1 MSSFIYENQN
11 SKSFFNMAWIGFILS
26 AMGMTVGII
35 YADVDLAS
43 KGFLI
48 MSYLFSVSSCFTVAK
63 VVRDRHEED
72 LYINKVDRKGT

>member
-1 MSSFIYENQN
+1 
-11 SKSFFNMAWIGFILS
+11 MAWIGFILS
-26 AMGMTVGII
+26 ALGMTVGIL
-35 YADVDLAS
+35 YASLDLAS